1 MREFLNITKAIS
13 DETRARVLMFLR
25 PGELCVCEIV
35 ELLELAPS
43 TVSKHMS
50 ILTQAGL
57 VDCRKNGRWHYY
69 RLAENGRTDACQVLN
84 WMASA
89 LAKSPVICQDAK
101 RLKALLKRNAQG
113 CCVGANGG
121 QTR

>member
-1 MREFLNITKAIS
+1 MREFLNVTKAVS
-13 DETRARVLMFLR
+13 DETRVRVLMFLR

-57 VDCRKNGRWHYY
+57 VEQRKSGRWHYY
-69 RLAENGRTDACQVLN
+69 RLAENGGADARQVLE

-89 LAKSPVICQDAK
+89 LEKSPVIREDAK
-101 RLKALLKRNAQG
+101 RLKALLKRNAQA
-113 CCVGANGG
+113 CCVAANGG